1 MGVSLTDEQDM
12 RLCPKDVREGN
23 VIDRYLAPA
32 ISRFAIDIQTEEKCQ
47 PTLDQAET
55 ELPMNLHQRWGK
67 VSEKSQDDD
76 IMERARGSATEKQGF
91 TRIVRRKNLTWER
104 DSIARVAYVPAHIPD
119 CNVCKRH
126 SRKALFVP
134 RANSIRKEWTRVPPS
149 NQILSVVAT
158 KRVSRRMD
166 VRGTQDMR
174 GERIKAV
181 SQQHHMES
189 HPGDVARPLPRPTA
203 SGARRDSTPRL
214 H

>member
-1 MGVSLTDEQDM
+1 MGVSLTDEQHM

-104 DSIARVAYVPAHIPD
+104 DSIARVAYDPAHIPD
-119 CNVCKRH
+119 CNVNATVGKH
-126 SRKALFVP
+126 FLFHEPILYAKNGQGYLQVTKSSLWWQQREFP
-134 RANSIRKEWTRVPPS
+134 GVWTSEGLKTCVEKE
-149 NQILSVVAT
+149 
-158 KRVSRRMD
+158 
-166 VRGTQDMR
+166 
-174 GERIKAV
+174 
-181 SQQHHMES
+181 
-189 HPGDVARPLPRPTA
+189 
-203 SGARRDSTPRL
+203 
-214 H
+214 